1 MLDRPKRDPASDPQR
16 LRVAAHE
23 LGHYLTWTQA
33 GLPIKTIWIAGRGD
47 EAAGNVEVPRMTAR
61 DDTQYR
67 AYVVGILAGRQADM
81 RWCRENDL
89 EFHEYRFRSDMR
101 SFRRFRKKPYIRD
114 VSNAELQAEAR
125 QVVNVNWPRIVR
137 LTPTLARRGHL

>member
-1 MLDRPKRDPASDPQR
+1 MNTTANDPQR

-33 GLPIKTIWIAGRGD
+33 GLPIKTIWVAGRGD

-67 AYVVGILAGRQADM
+67 AYVVGVLAGRQADM
-81 RWCRENDL
+81 RWCREHDL
-89 EFHEYRFRSDMR
+89 EFHEYRFRSDMKVY
-101 SFRRFRKKPYIRD
+101 RRLRRD
-114 VSNAELQAEAR
+114 HSVRDITDAELTTEAR
-125 QVVNVNWPRIVR
+125 QIVNANWRHIIR
-137 LTPTLARRGHL
+137 LAPTLARRGHL